1 MQAVSSTKNTIHAT
15 VGAALCALLT
25 IASAHAAAAKA
36 GQELPPRLTVA
47 DVVKASKA
55 AEWRALDPENTMY
68 IELPT
73 GRVVIELAPRFA
85 PNTVANIRAL
95 VRERYFD
102 GLWVMRAQDG
112 FVVQWGDPDEEKP
125 RPFKAAKT
133 VAAEFTVPF
142 TKSDTF
148 TRLKERDV
156 YAPQV
161 GHVDGFPVA
170 RNPATRQTWLPHYYA
185 MIGVARDNGADTG
198 NGSQLYTVIGHA
210 PRHLDRN
217 ITVVGRIVAGMP
229 LLTVVPRGTGAAGFY
244 EKAEQRTPLASVR
257 MAADVPPAE
266 RSKLEVMRSDS
277 AAFQAVIDAQ
287 RNRGG
292 PWSKVAAGA
301 IDLCNVPIPVREQP

>member
-1 MQAVSSTKNTIHAT
+1 MQAAATHRIQATI
-15 VGAALCALLT
+15 GAALCALALGST
-25 IASAHAAAAKA
+25 ALAQAAPAKA
-36 GQELPPRLTVA
+36 DKELLPKLTVA
-47 DVVKASKA
+47 DVVKASKP

-73 GRVVIELAPRFA
+73 GRVVIELAPAFA

-102 GLWVMRAQDG
+102 GLSVMRAQDG

-133 VAAEFTVPF
+133 VAAEFTVPY
-142 TKSDTF
+142 KSTDAF

-156 YAPQV
+156 YAPQI

-170 RNPATRQTWLPHYYA
+170 RNPATKQTWLPHCYA

-229 LLTVVPRGTGAAGFY
+229 LLTVMPRGTGPAGFY
-244 EKAEQRTPLASVR
+244 EKAEQRTPIASVR
-257 MAADVPPAE
+257 LAADVPQAE

-277 AAFQAVIDAQ
+277 AAFQAVIEAQ

-301 IDLCNVPIPVREQP
+301 IDLCNVPIPVREQE